1 MPLRSKVSGSWQKT
15 SLPMTRVSG
24 TWKPAKQVWTK
35 VGGQWKKVF
44 DLETADPFD
53 GSGNLDGQDTPGF
66 APWKVYNGSWTKSGG
81 NAVAGS
87 LNSVAGI
94 ETGISENIELEID
107 VNASESGAGTAF
119 WIQDQSNWWGA
130 QTFYQTYS
138 FTNSPTTVFY
148 NYSCS
153 TTFYTVTPTTNT
165 PTNPTISGNVTVVS
179 NYSSVGTNFST
190 GSKTCTA
197 SKTVSAYTANSTG
210 CTSSCTVVNA
220 PAFGATCNNPG
231 RVFPVTNCGTSCSNC
246 TLPSPTSST
255 GPAFII
261 GNNCPPFSTSP
272 GFICS
277 GTVAVY
283 NSATYSCTTTP
294 GTPGNVT
301 GCTHAVSVFVGPNAA
316 NITSFDGRSYNA
328 PCNNAVSYSCT
339 LSPGSIT
346 TPGNT
351 ITSTSKQTRLIR
363 SISGSV
369 SPVPGT
375 ENNIGDGNNIGGMV
389 TRITPT
395 QVRVTAYSGAAR
407 SGTTFPTQT
416 YSIGPG
422 TSKGTKHGILVSG
435 VPTSQTYS
443 ISRFKATLI

>member
-24 TWKPAKQVWTK
+24 AWKPAKQVWTK

-53 GSGNLDGQDTPGF
+53 GSGNLDGQDTPGS

-148 NYSCS
+148 NFSC
-153 TTFYTVTPTTNT
+153 TPTFYNVTTNSNSPTTSVSASTSTNYNT
-165 PTNPTISGNVTVVS
+165 RGN
-179 NYSSVGTNFST
+179 NFST
-190 GSKTCTA
+190 GSRFCSANGVMSSYTA
-197 SKTVSAYTANSTG
+197 SATG
-210 CTSSCTVVNA
+210 CIGTCSTQIA
-220 PAFGATCNNPG
+220 PGSGSACSPRST
-231 RVFPVTNCGTSCSNC
+231 VFPVTSCGSSCSNC
-246 TLPSPTSST
+246 NPIPSPEFYNFSPTFLT
-255 GPAFII
+255 
-261 GNNCPPFSTSP
+261 NCPSPVTQFSSNP
-272 GFICS
+272 CA
-277 GTVAVY
+277 GTVASFFSV
-283 NSATYSCTTTP
+283 TYSCTTTP
-294 GTPGNVT
+294 GSAI
-301 GCTHAVSVFVGPNAA
+301 GCTHAVATTGNAFLSNSTSQDFRSYTPPCA
-316 NITSFDGRSYNA
+316 GSTSF
-328 PCNNAVSYSCT
+328 SCVA
-339 LSPGSIT
+339 SSSSIT

-351 ITSTSKQTRLIR
+351 VTSTAKQTRLIR
-363 SISGSV
+363 SIAGSV
-369 SPVPGT
+369 SPISGT
-375 ENNIGDGNNIGGMV
+375 INNIGDGNNIGGIL

-395 QVRVTAYSGAAR
+395 QVQVTAYSSAAR
-407 SGTTFPTQT
+407 TGTAFPTQT

-435 VPTSQTYS
+435 VPSSQTYS
-443 ISRFKATLI
+443 ISRFKATLT